1 VENLLVTGVCTDICV
16 TSTVQHARNLDFRC
30 YVLGDA
36 VAGTSKERHE
46 AALLCLGHVFG
57 YVISLAEAE
66 KELV

>member
-1 VENLLVTGVCTDICV
+1 V